1 MKTEELFE
9 IIKST
14 NERTDIDYKKELYNL
29 SKQKDNFVKDI
40 MSMANSFESGNKCIV
55 IGVKDRPSL
64 DREIIGIDKKNIK
77 DAADYQ
83 QIIRDNI
90 EPNIGL
96 DIEKHTVENKTLL
109 CIIIS
114 STNNRPYVM
123 RKDLDKLKKGD
134 IWIRINS
141 SQSKITRLDLENIYK
156 ERIEFKNI
164 ELQKLRIER
173 DELSKELLFVTLLNE
188 NIIYLYKSYSDLQR
202 FIRKHLNEKE
212 EIQETLMKYDV
223 KYRTSENFSNQIK
236 RSILKIKNF
245 ECREMPKEY
254 LYDLLLGCNYKCYE
268 KYSSKLVEMEQSYLY
283 LKNNLKKLLSDLQKD
298 EQEKNFS
305 YDEILKFYENVFLS
319 EYRELMTIRE
329 NTYELQS
336 SLEKI
341 DLKINM
347 L

>member
-1 MKTEELFE
+1 MKTEELVE

-14 NERTDIDYKKELYNL
+14 NERTDIDYKKVLYNL
-29 SKQKDNFVKDI
+29 SKQKDDFVKDI

-64 DREIIGIDKKNIK
+64 DREIIGIDEKDIR

-90 EPNIGL
+90 EPHIGL
-96 DIEKHTVENKTLL
+96 DFEKHIVEDKLLL

-114 STNNRPYVM
+114 STNSRPYVM
-123 RKDLDKLKKGD
+123 KKDLDKLKKGD

-156 ERIEFKNI
+156 ERAEFKNI

-188 NIIYLYKSYSDLQR
+188 NIVYLYKSYRDLQGL
-202 FIRKHLNEKE
+202 IRNHLNEKE
-212 EIQETLMKYDV
+212 EIHEVLMRNDV
-223 KYRTSENFSNQIK
+223 KYRTSKRFSDQIK
-236 RSILKIKNF
+236 RSMLKIKNF

-254 LYDLLLGCNYKCYE
+254 LYDLLLGCNYKCYD

-283 LKNNLKKLLSDLQKD
+283 LKNNLKKLFSDLYKD
-298 EQEKNFS
+298 EQGNNFR
-305 YDEILKFYENVFLS
+305 YDEILEFYENLFLS
-319 EYRELMTIRE
+319 EYRELMTITE
-329 NTYELQS
+329 NTCGLQRR
-336 SLEKI
+336 LEEI
-341 DLKINM
+341 DIKINM

>member
-29 SKQKDNFVKDI
+29 SKQKDDFVKDI
-40 MSMANSFESGNKCIV
+40 MSMANSFESGNKYII
-55 IGVKDRPSL
+55 IGVKDTSGL
-64 DREIIGIDKKNIK
+64 DREIVGIDEMNIK

-83 QIIRDNI
+83 QLIRDNI

-96 DIEKHTVENKTLL
+96 DLEKHIVGDKTLL
-109 CIIIS
+109 CMIIS

-123 RKDLDKLKKGD
+123 KKDLDKLKKGD

-156 ERIEFKNI
+156 ERAESKNI

-173 DELSKELLFVTLLNE
+173 SELSKELLFVTLLND
-188 NIIYLYKSYSDLQR
+188 NIFYLYKSYRNLGR
-202 FIRKHLNEKE
+202 LIRNYLNEKE
-212 EIQETLMKYDV
+212 EVQEAFRKYDV
-223 KYRTSENFSNQIK
+223 KYRTSKKFTDQLK
-236 RSILKIKNF
+236 RSVLKIKNF

-254 LYDLLLGCNYKCYE
+254 LYDLLLGCNYKCYD

-283 LKNNLKKLLSDLQKD
+283 LKNNLKKLFNDLHKD
-298 EQEKNFS
+298 EQENNFR
-305 YDEILKFYENVFLS
+305 YDEILEFYEDLFIS
-319 EYRELMTIRE
+319 EYRELMTITE
-329 NTYELQS
+329 NTCELQS
-336 SLEKI
+336 RLEKI
-341 DLKINM
+341 DIKINM
-347 L
+347 M